1 MKKFTVASTAAT
13 GFTALSL
20 GLAVPA
26 LAGGSGQETVAVT
39 GARAD
44 QLPHLCGTGPRYGLG
59 HLTLTCLPRVALTP
73 VTLP

>member
-1 MKKFTVASTAAT
+1 MKKFTVAATAAT

-39 GARAD
+39 GARPTNCPTSAGPD
-44 QLPHLCGTGPRYGLG
+44 PDMALGT
-59 HLTLTCLPRVALTP
+59 
-73 VTLP
+73 